1 MDWLTKRVDFVT
13 SMENAMMAGI
23 YFRSGATEIS
33 KKLLKQFDENTRPQ
47 VEKILEE
54 LGVHLN

>member
-1 MDWLTKRVDFVT
+1 MQWLYKRADYIST
-13 SMENAMMAGI
+13 LENTLIAGRC
-23 YFRSGATEIS
+23 FKSGATEIS
-33 KKLLKQFDENTRPQ
+33 KKLLEQLDENTRPQ

>member
-1 MDWLTKRVDFVT
+1 MQWLYKRADYVT
-13 SMENAMMAGI
+13 TLEHTMMAGS

-33 KKLLKQFDENTRPQ
+33 KKLLEQLDENTRPQ

-54 LGVHLN
+54 LGVHL